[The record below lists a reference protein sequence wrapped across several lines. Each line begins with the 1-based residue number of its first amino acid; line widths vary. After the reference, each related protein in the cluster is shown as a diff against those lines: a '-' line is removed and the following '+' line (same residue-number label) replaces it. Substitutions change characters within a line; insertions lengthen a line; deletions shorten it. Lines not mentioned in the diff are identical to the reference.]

1 MRAPELRLF
10 EGEIIVDN
18 FAGGGGA
25 SVGIEMALGRSP
37 DIAINHDAEAVAM
50 HAANHPNT
58 KHYCED
64 VWDIDPVKVC
74 AGRPV
79 GLAWFSPDCK
89 HFSKAKGAKPVEKR
103 IRGLA
108 WIVVKWAKSVKPR
121 VIILENVE
129 EFADWGPLIER
140 DGKMFPDPLKKGLTF
155 RRWIGNLR
163 SLGYEVDWQEMAACD
178 YGAPTTRKRL
188 FLVARCDGK
197 PIVWPKPTHS
207 EGGHGGL
214 KPWRTA
220 AECIDFSIP
229 THSIFLTPEEARK
242 VGVKRPLADNTM
254 RRIARGIKKFVIDS
268 AKPFIV
274 PITHTGDDRCHSID
288 EPLRTITSAKRGEFS
303 LLTPFV
309 ARTAHSEVS
318 ANSKRWGNGEH
329 RIADPLPTVA
339 ASKDFALIS
348 PTLIQT
354 GYGERE
360 GQQPRVPGLDK
371 PLGTVVAGGQ
381 KHGLVSAFLAKHYG
395 GNETPGSPLSKPVDT
410 ITSQDH
416 NALVAAHVS
425 PMYGLKG
432 NETRNGDLFDPLP
445 TVTAD
450 PRHALV
456 SSNLV
461 KLKGTCQDGQAIDEP
476 LHTIQAGGNHYAEVR
491 AFLIKYHATGGQMNS
506 LHDPMP
512 TIMATD
518 SIGIVMVDGHE
529 YVIVD
534 IGMRMLVPRE
544 LFNAQGLPPD
554 YIIDIEVNGRRLPKD
569 AQVRMVGNS
578 VSPYPACALVM
589 EQFAEQKDEA
599 VA

>member
-1 MRAPELRLF
+1 MRNPELRLF
-10 EGEIIVDN
+10 DDEIIVDN
-18 FAGGGGA
+18 FAGAGGA

-50 HAANHPNT
+50 HAANHPTT

-64 VWDIDPVKVC
+64 VWTVDPVKVC

-89 HFSKAKGAKPVEKR
+89 HFSKAKGGKPVEKK

-108 WIVVKWAKSVKPR
+108 WIVVKWAKAVKPR
-121 VIILENVE
+121 IIILENVE
-129 EFADWGPLIER
+129 EFADWGPLVER

-163 SLGYEVDWQEMAACD
+163 GLGYEVDWQEIAACD
-178 YGAPTTRKRL
+178 YGAPTTRTRL

-197 PIVWPKPTHS
+197 PIVWPKPTHA

-229 THSIFLTPEEARK
+229 THSIFLTPAEAKK
-242 VGVKRPLADNTM
+242 VGVRRPLANNTM

-274 PITHTGDDRCHSID
+274 PLTHQGSDRVEALD
-288 EPLRTITSAKRGEFS
+288 EPMRT
-303 LLTPFV
+303 V
-309 ARTAHSEVS
+309 
-318 ANSKRWGNGEH
+318 
-329 RIADPLPTVA
+329 
-339 ASKDFALIS
+339 
-348 PTLIQT
+348 T
-354 GYGERE
+354 G
-360 GQQPRVPGLDK
+360 
-371 PLGTVVAGGQ
+371 
-381 KHGLVSAFLAKHYG
+381 
-395 GNETPGSPLSKPVDT
+395 
-410 ITSQDH
+410 
-416 NALVAAHVS
+416 
-425 PMYGLKG
+425 YGLKG

-450 PRHALV
+450 PRHAV
-456 SSNLV
+456 VASNLM
-461 KLKGTCQDGQAIDEP
+461 KFKGTSQHGQSNDEP

-491 AFLIKYHATGGQMNS
+491 AFLIKYHTTGGQMNN

-512 TIMATD
+512 TIPATD
-518 SIGIVMVDGHE
+518 SIGIVMVNGQE

-544 LFNAQGLPPD
+544 LFNAQGLPRD
-554 YIIDIEVNGRRLPKD
+554 YIIDIKVNGKPLPKD

-578 VSPYPACALVM
+578 VSPYPAEALVVA
-589 EQFAEQKDEA
+589 QFAEQTAEA